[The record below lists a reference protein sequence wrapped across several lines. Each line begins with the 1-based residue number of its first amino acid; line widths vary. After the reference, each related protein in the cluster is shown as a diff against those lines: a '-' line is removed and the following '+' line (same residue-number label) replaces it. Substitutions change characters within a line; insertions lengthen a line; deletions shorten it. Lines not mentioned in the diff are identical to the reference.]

1 MKRSIG
7 AVTRVVATQPFVLQS
22 ELDGPLGGK
31 AKQKF
36 LFKYGKRS
44 LLRKSERR
52 KATKK
57 NIENQCFFSSSLLRK
72 SERRKE

>member
-1 MKRSIG
+1 MEYFCSIKLNKLN
-7 AVTRVVATQPFVLQS
+7 ACTILI
-22 ELDGPLGGK
+22 GK
-31 AKQKF
+31 
-36 LFKYGKRS
+36 GS

-57 NIENQCFFSSSLLRK
+57 NIENKCHFSSSLLRK